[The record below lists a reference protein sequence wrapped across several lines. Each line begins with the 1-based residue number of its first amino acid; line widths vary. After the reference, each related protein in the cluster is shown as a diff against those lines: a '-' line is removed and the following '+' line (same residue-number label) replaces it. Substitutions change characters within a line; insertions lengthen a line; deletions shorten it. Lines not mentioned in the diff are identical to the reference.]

1 MANPWWRTRPVVSTT
16 YRDERTAFEEALRIL
31 RSNLG
36 VALLDL
42 ERPTVIFTSPNPNEG
57 KTSMCSNLAM
67 SFASTGMR
75 VVLVDLDLRHPDV
88 HRLVGAHN
96 EFGVSDVLLNR
107 RSLEESIQYIRL
119 PAPPGQV
126 EQGLYFLSTGPPVAN
141 PTELLSSG
149 RMQMLLEGLG
159 KQADLVLLDT
169 PPVLPV
175 ADTLVIGRMAA
186 GAVLVTE
193 SRHTSIDAVIKAK
206 DLLTRNQTR
215 LLGVVLNKFE
225 NPDAPAAFSY
235 GYGYGDHQVD
245 PMGEPTTS
253 THGPATELPQE
264 RGAPSVPRR
273 TDSARIR
280 RPDASTDPDDRFG
293 R

>member
-1 MANPWWRTRPVVSTT
+1 
-16 YRDERTAFEEALRIL
+16 
-31 RSNLG
+31 

-57 KTSMCSNLAM
+57 KTSMCSNLAL
-67 SFASTGMR
+67 SFASADTR
-75 VVLVDLDLRHPDV
+75 VVLVDLDLRHPDA

-107 RSLEESIQYIRL
+107 RSLEDSIQYIAL
-119 PAPPGQV
+119 PALPGQSSR
-126 EQGLYFLSTGPPVAN
+126 GLYFLSTGPPVAN

-149 RMQMLLEGLG
+149 RTQRLLEALS

-193 SRHTSIDAVIKAK
+193 SRQTSIDAVIKAK

-225 NPDAPAAFSY
+225 NRDARATFGY
-235 GYGYGDHQVD
+235 GYGYGDRQAD
-245 PMGEPTTS
+245 MMGEPTEVPLPTPTAAPVNGAS
-253 THGPATELPQE
+253 SPRHGP
-264 RGAPSVPRR
+264 
-273 TDSARIR
+273 DS
-280 RPDASTDPDDRFG
+280 T
-293 R
+293 

>member
-1 MANPWWRTRPVVSTT
+1 VTSRWWQRGPGPAAT
-16 YRDERTAFEEALRIL
+16 YRDERTAFEESLRVL
-31 RSNLG
+31 RSNLE

-42 ERPTVIFTSPNPNEG
+42 ERPTVIFTSPNPDEG
-57 KTSMCSNLAM
+57 KTSICSNLAL
-67 SFASTGMR
+67 SFASADTR

-107 RSLEESIQYIRL
+107 RSLDESIQYVSL
-119 PAPPGQV
+119 PPLPGQSAR
-126 EQGLYFLSTGPPVAN
+126 GLYFLATGPPVTN

-149 RMQMLLEGLG
+149 RTQHLLESLG
-159 KQADLVLLDT
+159 GQADLVLLDT

-193 SRHTSIDAVIKAK
+193 SRQTSIDAVIKAK

-225 NPDAPAAFSY
+225 SREARATFGYGY
-235 GYGYGDHQVD
+235 GYGYGDRQVD
-245 PMGEPTTS
+245 LMGKPTEGAAPS
-253 THGPATELPQE
+253 PAT
-264 RGAPSVPRR
+264 ARR
-273 TDSARIR
+273 TPSPRH
-280 RPDASTDPDDRFG
+280 RPDVTPIASSNVPPDYGSRLEQ
-293 R
+293 